1 MKTVFERIACY
12 TASYIDK
19 LTAECKELAKNY
31 HDNYYDIDTLV
42 NCATETV
49 KDAVS
54 TILIDD
60 NNYRDDVIDLLD
72 SIEYESYASLNN
84 MIVLYTCGNISS
96 DLENYHIMVLLHS
109 YTELL
114 KAVSNFHCPSR
125 VTNKDNVLFIINNE
139 AATLN
144 DISLPLR
151 MTWCGLPIEQRHF
164 MVNYK
169 DMFSFKFSSE
179 DEFEFIKDVCVMRDF
194 CHSLGAV
201 ADSCE
206 SGIMMRFVERYIEK
220 NQCDPYDVAT
230 EDFIDVLISDKRYS
244 EIIEKCELK
253 RL

>member
-19 LTAECKELAKNY
+19 IAAEAKELAKNY
-31 HDNYYDIDTLV
+31 HDNYYDIDTLI

-49 KDAVS
+49 KDAVN
-54 TILIDD
+54 TTLIDT

-72 SIEYESYASLNN
+72 SFEYESYSSLNN
-84 MIVLYTCGNISS
+84 LIVLYTCNNISS
-96 DLENYHIMVLLHS
+96 DLENYYIMVLLHS

-114 KAVSNFHCPSR
+114 KTVSVFHNSSR

-139 AATLN
+139 AASLS
-144 DISLPLR
+144 DILLPLR
-151 MTWCGLPIEQRHF
+151 MTWCGLPVDQRHF
-164 MVNYK
+164 VVNYK
-169 DMFSFKFSSE
+169 DMFSFKFSTE
-179 DEFEFIKDVCVMRDF
+179 DEFEFLKDVCVMRDL

-201 ADSCE
+201 MDSCE
-206 SGIMMRFVERYIEK
+206 SGIMMRLVERYIEK
-220 NQCDPYDVAT
+220 NQCDPYDVAI
-230 EDFIDVLISDKRYS
+230 EDSIDVLITEKPYR

>member
-19 LTAECKELAKNY
+19 IAAEVKELAKNY
-31 HDNYYDIDTLV
+31 HDNYYDIDTMI

-49 KDAVS
+49 KDAIN
-54 TILIDD
+54 TILIDTG
-60 NNYRDDVIDLLD
+60 NYRDDLIDLLD
-72 SIEYESYASLNN
+72 SLEYESYAALNN
-84 MIVLYTCGNISS
+84 LIVLYACGNISS

-114 KAVSNFHCPSR
+114 KAASVFHSPHR

-139 AATLN
+139 AASLN

-151 MTWCGLPIEQRHF
+151 MTWCGLPIGQRHF

-169 DMFSFKFSSE
+169 DMFTFRFSTE
-179 DEFEFIKDVCVMRDF
+179 DEFELLKDVCVMRDF
-194 CHSLGAV
+194 CHSLGALM
-201 ADSCE
+201 DSCE
-206 SGIMMRFVERYIEK
+206 SGMMMRIVESYVEK
-220 NQCDPYDVAT
+220 NQCDPYEVAI
-230 EDFIDVLISDKRYS
+230 EDFIDVLLTDKRFR
-244 EIIEKCELK
+244 ETIDKCGLR

>member
-19 LTAECKELAKNY
+19 MTAEVKELAKNY
-31 HDNYYDIDTLV
+31 HDNYYDIDTMI

-49 KDAVS
+49 KGAVN
-54 TILIDD
+54 TILIDT

-72 SIEYESYASLNN
+72 SIEYESYSSLNN
-84 MIVLYTCGNISS
+84 LIVLYTCNKISP

-114 KAVSNFHCPSR
+114 KAASVFHNPSR
-125 VTNKDNVLFIINNE
+125 VTNIDNVLFIINNE
-139 AATLN
+139 AARLN

-179 DEFEFIKDVCVMRDF
+179 DEFLLLKDVCMMRDF
-194 CHSLGAV
+194 CHSLGAIM
-201 ADSCE
+201 DSCE
-206 SGIMMRFVERYIEK
+206 SGMMMRLADRYIEK
-220 NQCDPYDVAT
+220 NHCDPYDVAI
-230 EDFIDVLISDKRYS
+230 EDFIDVLLGDKRYC
-244 EIIEKCELK
+244 EIIEKCDLK